1 MGLLSRQQI
10 LDADDRKRERVS
22 VPEWGGEVFVQ
33 GLTAKDRDEFEASC
47 LVRNGKKRDFTM
59 QNIRAKLVCRCIV
72 DEQGQPMF
80 SVEDIHQLSQKSAA
94 AMTRVFQVAQRLS
107 GLGDDDLE
115 ELTKNSETDQSAVSS
130 SV

>member
-1 MGLLSRQQI
+1 MGLLTRQQI
-10 LDADDRKRERVS
+10 LDADDRRKERIA
-22 VPEWGGEVFVQ
+22 VPEWGGDVYVQ

-94 AMTRVFQVAQRLS
+94 AMTRVFQAAQRLS
-107 GLGDDDLE
+107 GLGDEDFD
-115 ELTKNSETDQSAVSS
+115 ELAKNSETDQKSVSS
-130 SV
+130 SA